1 MLKTA
6 VIGVG
11 YLGRFH
17 AQKHKALAADLGF
30 EFTGVYDASL
40 ERSKFIANEL
50 GVKSFK
56 NLEEVAANAE
66 AVTVA
71 SATLAHFELSKFF
84 LEQGIHV
91 NVEKPI
97 ASDLK
102 QAEQLVELAQ
112 KKDLVFSVGH
122 SERFSPVYAEL
133 KNSFPQPELLEF
145 RRHAPYKS
153 RGADVSVILDLM
165 IHDIDLAL
173 RWNDTFKKV
182 IHARAGKVVSET
194 YDWAEAM
201 VEFKSGRLVTFS
213 SSRLATAMTR
223 QVRGIQ
229 GRSAFRGDFQNS
241 TYDTQTW
248 TPGQEEPSEAQEKTI
263 PKQDHLL
270 IETQQ
275 FIKAV
280 LGKGTLEIPAVHGVE
295 ALKLALEIEK
305 QAQFEKQAKGS

>member
-6 VIGVG
+6 VVGVG

-17 AQKHKALAADLGF
+17 AQKHKALAAELGF
-30 EFTGVYDASL
+30 EFAGVYDSSQ
-40 ERSKFIANEL
+40 ERSQFIADEL

-56 NLEEVAANAE
+56 SIEDVAAAAD

-71 SATLAHFELSKFF
+71 SATLAHYELSKFF
-84 LEQGIHV
+84 LEKGRHV

-97 ASDLK
+97 AADLK
-102 QAEQLVELAQ
+102 QAEHLLEIATQ
-112 KKDLVFSVGH
+112 KDLVFAVGH

-133 KNSFPQPELLEF
+133 KKKFSHPELLEL

-153 RGADVSVILDLM
+153 RGADVSVVLDLM
-165 IHDIDLAL
+165 IHDIDIAL
-173 RWNDTFKKV
+173 RWNDGFKSLA
-182 IHARAGKVVSET
+182 HARGGKVVSET
-194 YDWAEAM
+194 LDWAEATL
-201 VEFKSGRLVTFS
+201 EFKSGRTVVLS
-213 SSRLATAMTR
+213 ASRLAMAMTR

-229 GRSAFRGDFQNS
+229 GRSAFKGDFQTNG
-241 TYDTQTW
+241 YDYQTW
-248 TPGQEEPSEAQEKTI
+248 QAGSEEPIDAKESMI

-275 FIKAV
+275 FIKAIQ
-280 LGKGTLEIPAVHGVE
+280 GKGSLEIPAVHGVE

-305 QAQFEKQAKGS
+305 RAKES